1 MCIKLYSVYGY
12 TFYMIIGSVVFQV
25 MFSERET
32 KCPRL
37 KEKYTNHVDLT
48 PLKTQPESPGSVSLC
63 GRQVGGAAGPRTA
76 QRPSPS
82 LRPVAVSSSMATG
95 QQQGWH
101 SPCPPTWRS
110 LFVRSGRL
118 NFISFSW
125 SEWNKRFLK
134 TQSVLQLLKCP
145 CSWLEN
151 RSQGCRVRV
160 PEVSLS
166 SLGSWYKRDV
176 L

>member
-48 PLKTQPESPGSVSLC
+48 PLKTQPESPDSVPLWQAG
-63 GRQVGGAAGPRTA
+63 GRRTGLRTA

-82 LRPVAVSSSMATG
+82 LRPMAVSSSIATG

-101 SPCPPTWRS
+101 SPCPPT
-110 LFVRSGRL
+110 
-118 NFISFSW
+118 
-125 SEWNKRFLK
+125 
-134 TQSVLQLLKCP
+134 
-145 CSWLEN
+145 
-151 RSQGCRVRV
+151 
-160 PEVSLS
+160 
-166 SLGSWYKRDV
+166 
-176 L
+176 